1 MEKLVRI
8 ALAALFLLGIACAQN
23 VPAIDVFGGYSY
35 LNFDMPASTE
45 TNAAHL
51 ALNGWEFSGA
61 VHVFRRFAAEGE
73 VSGHNLSDCA
83 GESGMTCSDFSYM
96 GGLRYNF
103 GNHSSKITG
112 FVHGLVGQDRAD
124 LPISSSS
131 TTQSDTS
138 LAFAAGG
145 GIDYWFFRH
154 VGFQLGPA
162 DYLFTRHLNNF
173 DGINVPIQN
182 NIRVSGGIVFR
193 FGGESTPSEPKA
205 RSRRAASVSTSASAS
220 TSRPATVAAAAPQP
234 APLSVSVPGRGMSIP
249 AFGLVVAPQEFD
261 GAKIVEIVPGGV
273 AEMASMKV
281 GDLIKSVDGKP
292 VKTPME
298 LVAELSDKSGKVRIG
313 IQRGDFATE
322 TLILLGAH

>member
-35 LNFDMPASTE
+35 LNFDVPASAE
-45 TNAAHL
+45 TNAARL
-51 ALNGWEFSGA
+51 ALNGWDFSGA
-61 VHVFRRFAAEGE
+61 VHVFRRLAAEGD
-73 VSGHNLSDCA
+73 VSGHKLGDCA
-83 GESGMTCSDFSYM
+83 GVSGMNCTDFSYM
-96 GGLRYNF
+96 GGLRFNF

-131 TTQSDTS
+131 STQSDTS

-145 GIDYWFFRH
+145 GVDYWIFRH
-154 VGFQLGPA
+154 VGVQLGPA

-173 DGINVPIQN
+173 EGNSVPSQS

-193 FGGESTPSEPKA
+193 FGGELAPSEPKPK
-205 RSRRAASVSTSASAS
+205 SRRAASAS
-220 TSRPATVAAAAPQP
+220 TSRSSTVAAAAPQP
-234 APLSVSVPGRGMSIP
+234 AQASVNVPGRGMSIP
-249 AFGLVVAPQEFD
+249 ALGVVVAPQEFD
-261 GAKIVEIVPGGV
+261 GAKIVEIALGGV

-298 LVAELSDKSGKVRIG
+298 LLAELSEKSGKVRIG

-322 TLILLGAH
+322 TLILLGAR